1 MAGNELQHGLN
12 LEKFKNK
19 DLTYTIKNIP
29 TWQKYQDPWL
39 ILGEKALW
47 VLSQWELTLCI
58 LKTAFLVAKINNFVF

>member
-1 MAGNELQHGLN
+1 LAGNELQHGLN

-39 ILGEKALW
+39 ILGEKALGSY
-47 VLSQWELTLCI
+47 L
-58 LKTAFLVAKINNFVF
+58 NGN